1 MPLSGSPSHFLRVLC
16 GEAVMNL
23 RVKVAGSGP
32 DLVLVH
38 GWGMSAGVWDDTAAQ
53 LAQQFRVHSVELPG
67 HESPACAPY
76 TLDAVAAALADIC
89 APRATVCGWS
99 LGGQIALRW
108 SFMHPEQVE
117 RLVLI
122 ASTPRFVRGSDW
134 NNGMD
139 VAVFDA
145 FAQDLAHDA
154 QGALQRFAM
163 LQAHGD
169 ADARNVSRR
178 LRACLSVRGAGDVAS
193 LAAGLQI
200 LRDTDLRADLPR
212 IAQPALIVH
221 GERDTV
227 VPLAA
232 GEYLERT
239 LPQATLAV
247 IAGAAH
253 APFVTQPQDVA
264 RRITEF
270 CRG

>member
-1 MPLSGSPSHFLRVLC
+1 M
-16 GEAVMNL
+16 
-23 RVKVAGSGP
+23 RVKVAGNGP
-32 DLVLVH
+32 DLVLLH
-38 GWGMSAGVWDDTAAQ
+38 GWGMNAGVWDDIAVQ
-53 LAQQFRVHSVELPG
+53 LAPQFRVHSVELPG
-67 HESPACAPY
+67 HESPACVPY
-76 TLDAVAAALADIC
+76 TLDALARAMEGTC

-108 SFMHPEQVE
+108 ALMHPEQVE

-122 ASTPRFVRGSDW
+122 ASTPRFVRASDW
-134 NNGMD
+134 NSGMD
-139 VAVFDA
+139 AAVFDA
-145 FAQDLAHDA
+145 FAQELARDVD
-154 QGALQRFAM
+154 GALQRFAI

-169 ADARNVSRR
+169 ADARNVSRW
-178 LRACLSVRGAGDVAS
+178 LRACLSARDTAA

-200 LRDTDLRADLPR
+200 LKDTDLRADLPR
-212 IAQPALIVH
+212 VAQSVLIVH

-232 GEYLERT
+232 GEYMEHT

-247 IAGAAH
+247 IGGAAH

-264 RRITEF
+264 RRIAEF

>member
-1 MPLSGSPSHFLRVLC
+1 MH
-16 GEAVMNL
+16 
-23 RVKVAGSGP
+23 VKVAGSGP
-32 DLVLVH
+32 DLVLLH
-38 GWGMSAGVWDDTAAQ
+38 GWGMHAGVWDETAAQ
-53 LAQQFRVHSVELPG
+53 LARQFRVHSVELPR
-67 HESPACAPY
+67 HESPACVPY
-76 TLDAVAAALADIC
+76 TLDAIVAALAGTC

-108 SFMHPEQVE
+108 ALMQPAQVE

-122 ASTPRFVRGSDW
+122 ASTPRFVRGADW
-134 NNGMD
+134 NRGMD
-139 VAVFDA
+139 AAVFDA
-145 FAQDLAHDA
+145 FAQELAHDA
-154 QGALQRFAM
+154 DGALQRFAM

-169 ADARNVSRR
+169 ADARHVSRR
-178 LRACLSVRGAGDVAS
+178 LRACLSVCGESDVAA

-212 IAQPALIVH
+212 ITQPVLIVH

-264 RRITEF
+264 RHIAEF

>member
-1 MPLSGSPSHFLRVLC
+1 
-16 GEAVMNL
+16 MNL
-23 RVKVAGSGP
+23 HVKVAGSGP

-134 NNGMD
+134 NSGMD

>member
-1 MPLSGSPSHFLRVLC
+1 MH
-16 GEAVMNL
+16 
-23 RVKVAGSGP
+23 VKVAGSGP
-32 DLVLVH
+32 DLVLLH
-38 GWGMSAGVWDDTAAQ
+38 GWGMHAGVWDGIAAL
-53 LAQQFRVHSVELPG
+53 LALQFRVLSVELPG
-67 HESPACAPY
+67 RASPACAPY

-108 SFMHPEQVE
+108 AFMHPEQVE

-122 ASTPRFVRGSDW
+122 ASTPRFVRGPDW
-134 NNGMD
+134 NSGMEA
-139 VAVFDA
+139 AVFDA

-154 QGALQRFAM
+154 NGALQRFAI

-178 LRACLSVRGAGDVAS
+178 LRACLSARDTAA

-200 LRDTDLRADLPR
+200 LKDTDLRADLPR

-253 APFVTQPQDVA
+253 APFVTQPQNVA